1 MAVSQRFKI
10 EVLLNILPA
19 GEETES
25 DTQQPADDTVVTIGE
40 NMGTMLFKPH
50 PIVSKHC
57 CLKSN
62 TAILILAWNLIAAIG
77 LKFCF

>member
-57 CLKSN
+57 YTHLSMEFNCCYWSE
-62 TAILILAWNLIAAIG
+62 I
-77 LKFCF
+77 CF